1 MAKTPTWAKQIMAA
15 QMGSEKNILDVL
27 EQEYMRALNDS
38 QQVLQALYDR
48 VKTEGL
54 TPSLV
59 GQINYQN
66 ALTKQIEGIY
76 NDLYGNAYTKV
87 HDYLKDCYEDGILQS
102 MYSLHQ
108 DGLDICIPIDQNE
121 IALMAGKSA
130 SSGFK
135 LSKNLYINTF
145 EMAKMVRSEITRGII
160 AQESYDDI
168 ARNLALRSGQE
179 FNRTMRI
186 ARTEGHRVRMES
198 HMQSMHKAKE
208 KGADV
213 VKQWDSTLDGRT
225 RPTHRALDGEIR
237 ELDGKFKSNGNEAYY
252 PGGFGVAKEDINCRC
267 VLLERARW
275 ALDKDD
281 NVTKWDGTNGELLK
295 NQQEIETWK
304 KVNQWTSGKD
314 KGNHYNQFKKS
325 YKQAAKQ
332 AAATT
337 PKTPKLTK
345 KQQQE
350 IQKLEQDKLDLE
362 NQLQAFD
369 DQKEYKNIWKDPVT
383 IKDWKDKKGSIQAK
397 EDYFTMKGYAA
408 TSSAEKHKFSNLI
421 DELWEFDG
429 EGEKYWKIKDQIE
442 DLENQINAINP
453 LAKSKAKSAL
463 YTPMT
468 PSGGSL
474 NTNCTYKKLFGTKE
488 DADKHFR
495 NWADKTTYALK
506 DNDGQ
511 MALYHY
517 TAGSGHMNRPLSG
530 YDSDWYRSQFKG
542 LGKVSWNNE
551 HSEGKKRIEALTKL
565 IDNTQPLT
573 EGVVLRRGSDNDGL
587 IGLFEGA
594 GFDYDTIKK
603 ACADGSIVKMQGS
616 VVKNHAFTSCGI
628 ADGAGFGGEVEY
640 IIKCPAGTKMVYA
653 EPQSYYGKTIS
664 RGQLY
669 TPGMSYSRV
678 GSEAEMLLQRGT
690 AFRIDEIEKSGYRY
704 KVEMTVVDQKY

>member
-1 MAKTPTWAKQIMAA
+1 MAA

-27 EQEYMRALNDS
+27 DQEYMRALNDS

-66 ALTKQIEGIY
+66 ALKKQIEGIY
-76 NDLYGNAYTKV
+76 NDLYGNAYTTV

-121 IALMAGKSA
+121 IALMASKSA

-295 NQQEIETWK
+295 SQQEIDTWK
-304 KVNQWTSGKD
+304 NVNQWTSGKD

-350 IQKLEQDKLDLE
+350 ILDLE
-362 NQLQAFD
+362 LEKEKLEIHLEAFD
-369 DQKEYKNIWKDPVT
+369 ADKEYVNIWKDPVT
-383 IKDWKDKKGSIQAK
+383 IKDWKDKKSSIQAK
-397 EDYFTMKGYAA
+397 KDYFIKQKWANGG
-408 TSSAEKHKFSNLI
+408 AEKAKFVDLLDQLYKFE
-421 DELWEFDG
+421 DEGYD
-429 EGEKYWKIKDQIE
+429 YWKIKDQI
-442 DLENQINAINP
+442 DDIDNQIMAIKNP
-453 LAKSKAKSAL
+453 AKAKTTPI

-530 YDSDWYRSQFKG
+530 YDDSWYRSNFKG

-565 IDNTQPLT
+565 IDDTTPLT
-573 EGVVLRRGSDNDGL
+573 EGVTLRRGSDESGL

-628 ADGAGFGGEVEY
+628 SDGAGFGGGIDYV
-640 IIKCPAGTKMVYA
+640 IKCPAGTKMVYA
-653 EPQSYYGKTIS
+653 EPQSYFGRTKS
-664 RGQLY
+664 SWNNGLY
-669 TPGMSYSRV
+669 EPGMPYSRV
-678 GSEAEMLLQRGT
+678 GSEAEMILQRGT
-690 AFRIDEIEKSGYRY
+690 TFRIDKITRRGSGYNI
-704 KVEMTVVDQKY
+704 EMTVVDQKY